1 MIKDTY
7 VYATKTNL
15 SLIIGDFF
23 IEKAGK
29 SRAKI
34 IKVLISEK
42 SHKRALAKILSKW
55 YSFIRKIINYQNN
68 KKRGE

>member
-29 SRAKI
+29 SRGKI

-42 SHKRALAKILSKW
+42 RHKRTLAKTLS
-55 YSFIRKIINYQNN
+55 
-68 KKRGE
+68 E